1 MKAFSINRFK
11 NYNPTCM
18 LSNSQTLKPS
28 NPPTPKPSHSINCN
42 GRLVNLTIPKI
53 MGILNLTPDSFSD
66 GGKFNNEKSALNHA
80 EKLLKEGAE
89 LIDIG
94 PQSTRPNAE
103 FLSSEEE
110 VVRIGNVISL
120 MKKEFPET
128 LISLDTFYAETVKFG
143 FNEGIDIVNDI
154 SGGQYDEKMFDTVTE
169 TKLPYILMHINP
181 SYETMHDK
189 IKFADIT
196 LSVNQYFSEKTNL
209 LLQKGVNDIILDP
222 GFGFGKA
229 VEDQMKM
236 IDEVEILGFGKF
248 PLLIGISRKSFIYKP
263 LGKSPLDINEET
275 QKLHMKVLKQ
285 GAKIL
290 RVHDVAE
297 AKKTLDEFLK

>member
-1 MKAFSINRFK
+1 
-11 NYNPTCM
+11 
-18 LSNSQTLKPS
+18 
-28 NPPTPKPSHSINCN
+28 
-42 GRLVNLTIPKI
+42 

-66 GGKFNNEKSALNHA
+66 GGRFNNEKAALRHA
-80 EKLLKEGAE
+80 EQLLEEGAE
-89 LIDIG
+89 IIDIG

-110 VVRIGNVISL
+110 MIRIGNVISL
-120 MKKEFPET
+120 LKKEFPEA

-143 FNEGIDIVNDI
+143 YNEGIDLINDI
-154 SGGQYDEKMFDTVTE
+154 SGGQFDEKMFEMAAE
-169 TKLPYILMHINP
+169 TRLPYILMHVNP

-189 IKFADIT
+189 IHFKDIT
-196 LSVNQYFSEKTNL
+196 ISVNRYFSEKTKEL
-209 LLQKGVNDIILDP
+209 LEKGVNDIILDP
-222 GFGFGKA
+222 GFGFGKT

-236 IDEVEILGFGKF
+236 IDEVQYLGFDTF

-297 AKKTLDEFLK
+297 AKKTVEEFLR

>member
-1 MKAFSINRFK
+1 
-11 NYNPTCM
+11 
-18 LSNSQTLKPS
+18 
-28 NPPTPKPSHSINCN
+28 
-42 GRLVNLTIPKI
+42 

-66 GGKFNNEKSALNHA
+66 GGKFNSEETALKQT

-89 LIDIG
+89 IIDIG

-110 VVRIGNVISL
+110 IKRLGNIISQI
-120 MKKEFPET
+120 KKEFPEA

-143 FNEGIDIVNDI
+143 YHEGIDMINDI
-154 SGGQYDEKMFDTVTE
+154 SGGQYDDKMFDAAAE
-169 TKLPYILMHINP
+169 TGLPYILMHINP

-189 IKFADIT
+189 IKFEDIT
-196 LSVNQYFSEKTNL
+196 LEVNRYFSQKTDEL
-209 LLQKGVNDIILDP
+209 LKGGVKDIILDP
-222 GFGFGKA
+222 GFGFGKT

-236 IDEVEILGFGKF
+236 IGETEYLGFGKF

-275 QKLHMKVLKQ
+275 QKLHRKVLEQ

-297 AKKTLDEFLK
+297 AKKTVDEFLRNQS